1 MKKDSI
7 YYRQVQLLVR
17 VLPLLDSEQCFALKG
32 GTAINLFFRELP
44 RLSVDIDLLYLPS
57 EGREESLVN
66 IRAALTRLSTLIKKT
81 IPRIRIQNTHEQSDA
96 LRLILQLGDVRI
108 KVELSPVIRG
118 TVFPEERMEVCEI
131 VEREFGYAE
140 IQVASLPDLY
150 AGKICAALD
159 RQHPRDLFDVK
170 FLLENEGLTENLR
183 KTFLVFL
190 ISHQRP
196 MSELLAPH
204 RKDIREIYASE
215 FADMA
220 EVNIPIEE
228 LEQTREDL
236 IDIIHQNMT
245 NNERDFLL
253 SFKGKNPNWELLG
266 LENIDEVSNLPSVQ
280 WKLMNLKNMDNVKH
294 VKALDKLKI
303 VLYPDAEN
311 YKADI

>member
-1 MKKDSI
+1 MRKDSI

-17 VLPLLDSEQCFALKG
+17 ILPLLDSEKCFALKG

-57 EGREESLVN
+57 EGREEALIN

-81 IPRIRIQNTHEQSDA
+81 IPGIRIQNTHKQSDA
-96 LRLILQLGDVRI
+96 LRLIFQLDDVRI
-108 KVELSPVIRG
+108 KMELSPVIRG
-118 TVFPEERMEVCEI
+118 TVFSEKRMEVCEL
-131 VEREFGYAE
+131 VESEFGYVE

-170 FLLENEGLTENLR
+170 FLLENEGFIEDLR
-183 KTFLVFL
+183 KPFLVFL

-204 RKDIREIYASE
+204 RKDIRDIYHSE
-215 FADMA
+215 FADMT
-220 EVNIPIEE
+220 EINIPVEK

-236 IDIIHQNMT
+236 IAIIHQNMT
-245 NNERDFLL
+245 DDERNFLL
-253 SFKGKNPNWELLG
+253 SFKNRSPKWELLG
-266 LENIDEVSNLPSVQ
+266 LENINEVSNLPSVQ
-280 WKLMNLKNMDNVKH
+280 WKLMNLKNMDNTKH
-294 VKALDKLKI
+294 QKALDKLNEILFPVNEDELVGK
-303 VLYPDAEN
+303 
-311 YKADI
+311 

>member
-1 MKKDSI
+1 MRKDSI

-17 VLPLLDSEQCFALKG
+17 VLPLLDSEKCFALKG

-57 EGREESLVN
+57 EAREEALVN
-66 IRAALTRLSTLIKKT
+66 IRAALTRLSKLIKKS
-81 IPRIRIQNTHEQSDA
+81 ISGIRVQNTHEQSDA
-96 LRLILQLGDVRI
+96 LRLILQLDDIRI

-118 TVFPEERMEVCEI
+118 TVFPEERMEVCET
-131 VEREFGYAE
+131 VENEFGYAE

-170 FLLENEGLTENLR
+170 FLLDNEGFTEDLR

-204 RKDIREIYASE
+204 RKNIRDIYFSE
-215 FADMA
+215 FVDMA
-220 EVNIPIEE
+220 EVNIPVEE
-228 LEQTREDL
+228 LEQTRENL
-236 IDIIHQNMT
+236 ITFVNKDMT
-245 NNERDFLL
+245 DDERNFLL
-253 SFKGKNPNWELLG
+253 SFKDRNPKWELLG

-280 WKLMNLKNMDNVKH
+280 WKLMNLTNMNNIKH
-294 VKALDKLKI
+294 KKALDKLNI
-303 VLYPDAEN
+303 ILFP
-311 YKADI
+311 

>member
-81 IPRIRIQNTHEQSDA
+81 IPGIRIQNTHEQSDA

-311 YKADI
+311 YKTDI